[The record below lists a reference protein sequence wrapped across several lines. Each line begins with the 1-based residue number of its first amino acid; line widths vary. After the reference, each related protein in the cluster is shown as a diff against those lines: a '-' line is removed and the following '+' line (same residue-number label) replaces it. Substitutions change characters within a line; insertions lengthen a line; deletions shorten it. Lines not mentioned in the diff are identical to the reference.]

1 MTLGVQGLHTEHYP
15 PNILRACFLFLVL
28 GSWPVGAWT
37 LACQRQGRWLFLPQ
51 RPDLS
56 LLQSY
61 HQRDMCEYVEGS
73 WEHKSAGH
81 SVHPP
86 LFWEGQPPAPRECF
100 HFSNSPM
107 VRSRKG
113 ASPSV
118 ETGRWGVMGWESCCQ
133 VLRAGQLP
141 KHPAPASL
149 QSCGPGSCPAERVSN
164 TRQMARDYLSFS
176 ECNGHSGQGWGWGR
190 LSHPPY
196 VYTHIHIQMHA
207 HATSHS
213 CPTASSASCYL

>member
-28 GSWPVGAWT
+28 GSWTVGAWT
-37 LACQRQGRWLFLPQ
+37 LACQRRWLFLPQ

-56 LLQSY
+56 LLQPS

-86 LFWEGQPPAPRECF
+86 LFWEGQPPASRECF

-107 VRSRKG
+107 VRSRDG
-113 ASPSV
+113 ASPSCPISGLTFSLCRDRQV
-118 ETGRWGVMGWESCCQ
+118 GCSGVG
-133 VLRAGQLP
+133 VPLP
-141 KHPAPASL
+141 GPQSWLAPQAPCTRS
-149 QSCGPGSCPAERVSN
+149 PAELWP
-164 TRQMARDYLSFS
+164 RQLS
-176 ECNGHSGQGWGWGR
+176 G
-190 LSHPPY
+190 
-196 VYTHIHIQMHA
+196 
-207 HATSHS
+207 
-213 CPTASSASCYL
+213 